1 MPLGV
6 PKVPFLFRE
15 EEEASWVE
23 LYNVIYRCG
32 LLFLGDEIDSE
43 TTNDIG
49 GLMVF
54 LHIQNPKK
62 DIHLL
67 INSPGG
73 EMISGL
79 AIFDIMQV
87 IQPAVHTLCVG
98 IAASMASLLLI
109 GGQINKREAFP
120 HARIM
125 IHQPL
130 SGSFDSPAGDGLLD
144 TGELMD
150 LRQTVAEI
158 YAEKTGKPL
167 WKISEDLSRDSFMTP
182 EEAQA
187 YGIID
192 KLADLNSI

>member
-1 MPLGV
+1 MPVGI
-6 PKVPFLFRE
+6 PKVPFLIRG
-15 EEEASWVE
+15 EEEASWVD
-23 LYNVIYRCG
+23 LYNVIYRCR
-32 LLFLGDEIDSE
+32 LLFLGEEINCE
-43 TTNDIG
+43 TSNDII

-54 LHIQNPKK
+54 LSLENPKR

-73 EMISGL
+73 EMLSGM

-87 IQPAVHTLCVG
+87 IQAAVNTLCVG

-109 GGQINKREAFP
+109 GGEITKREAFP

-130 SGSFDSPAGDGLLD
+130 SDSFDSQAGDCIMEAW
-144 TGELMD
+144 ELVD
-150 LRQTVAEI
+150 LRQSILEI
-158 YAEKTGKPL
+158 YVQRTGKPP
-167 WKISEDLSRDSFMTP
+167 WQIFKDLNRDSFMTS

-192 KLADLNSI
+192 KIADSDSI

>member
-6 PKVPFLFRE
+6 PKVPFLFSE
-15 EEEASWVE
+15 DDEASWVE
-23 LYNVIYRCG
+23 LYNVIYRCRM
-32 LLFLGDEIDSE
+32 LFLGDEINSE

-54 LHIQNPKK
+54 LNIENPKR

-73 EMISGL
+73 EMLSGL
-79 AIFDIMQV
+79 AIYDLMQV
-87 IQPAVHTLCVG
+87 IQPAVNTLCVG

-109 GGQINKREAFP
+109 GGQISKREAFP

-130 SGSFDSPAGDGLLD
+130 SDSFDSPAGEGVLD
-144 TGELMD
+144 TSELMD
-150 LRQTVAEI
+150 LRYSVADI
-158 YAEKTGKPL
+158 YAEKTGKPS
-167 WKISEDLSRDSFMTP
+167 WQTFDDLNRDNFMTP

-192 KLADLNSI
+192 KLADSDSI